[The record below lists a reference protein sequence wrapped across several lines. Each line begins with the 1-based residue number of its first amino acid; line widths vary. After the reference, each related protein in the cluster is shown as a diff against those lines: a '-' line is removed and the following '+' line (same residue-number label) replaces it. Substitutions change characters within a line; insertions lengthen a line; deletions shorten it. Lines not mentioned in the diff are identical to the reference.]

1 MGFREAIYQNV
12 DIFGTMSHTYLM
24 SLFKVYSHVPCQVS
38 LLTTPSRG
46 IYSSVISYVIP
57 LLDLHEVPN
66 NIVQLSTMD
75 RVVGGM
81 TG

>member
-1 MGFREAIYQNV
+1 MLTFLDNV
-12 DIFGTMSHTYLM
+12 PRLSNGTIHGIF
-24 SLFKVYSHVPCQVS
+24 PCPMLS
-38 LLTTPSRG
+38 N
-46 IYSSVISYVIP
+46 SVISYVIP

>member
-12 DIFGTMSHTYLM
+12 DSFGTMSHAYLM
-24 SLFKVYSHVPCQVS
+24 ASIHGIFPCPMLS
-38 LLTTPSRG
+38 N
-46 IYSSVISYVIP
+46 SVISYVIP